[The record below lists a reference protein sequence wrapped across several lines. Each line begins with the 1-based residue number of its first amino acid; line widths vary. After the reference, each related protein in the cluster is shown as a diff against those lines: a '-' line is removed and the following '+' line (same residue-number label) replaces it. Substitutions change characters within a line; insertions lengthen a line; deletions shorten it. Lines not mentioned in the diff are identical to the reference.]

1 MTGRTRRGAGPAATT
16 AIWAGV
22 GVLVAAAA
30 TPFMLIAPP
39 LIAVVAGGFVLLAL
53 AAFLPKAFAFAAL
66 CTIILSTLAQTFL
79 GSAGSFADEA
89 VIVLALVAF
98 STRRLVTERRLVA
111 LPGMWWFLAF
121 VAVGL
126 ASGIVG
132 AVPFSISVQA
142 MFLAVKGLV
151 FAFALAQ
158 LRWDVE
164 DLRVLVRL
172 GAIAGGILVLTAV
185 ANLIAPGPWSQ
196 LVANRPPFA
205 MVNGIPA
212 LQGPF
217 QHPAA
222 FGRLSSILAVGVLSY
237 RLLVRRS
244 WVSAVLLACSS
255 AMALLTFQ
263 VKSIVS
269 LLGTIGLLLL
279 RFGGPV
285 RYLAIL
291 AFAPLLAM
299 VVLPPLVE
307 LVGGDVQIYIVQ
319 ESARSLLTTG
329 SLQVAADHFPWGAG
343 FGRYASFYAS
353 QYYSPEYVKL
363 GFEDVYGL
371 GRAEDGMFLNDTQWP
386 AILGETGWFGAVC
399 FAAGIIA
406 VFASLVR
413 RTSADEH
420 VLVRWLR
427 VAGIAWLVLII
438 IESVGAPV
446 FVSAPAFPFAFAA
459 AGVIASFR
467 DRARQAVEPTAAA
480 AAPMATAPTAA
491 APRPEVPAS

>member
-1 MTGRTRRGAGPAATT
+1 MTRRPRRTLGVGATT
-16 AIWAGV
+16 AVWAGV
-22 GVLVAAAA
+22 GALVAAAA
-30 TPFMLIAPP
+30 TPLMLIAPP
-39 LIAVVAGGFVLLAL
+39 LIAVVVGGFVLVAL
-53 AAFLPKAFAFAAL
+53 AAFMPKAFAFAAL

-79 GSAGSFADEA
+79 GSGGSLADEA
-89 VIVLALVAF
+89 VIMLALVAF

-121 VAVGL
+121 IVIGMLSAVIG
-126 ASGIVG
+126 SV
-132 AVPFSISVQA
+132 SISTSVQA

-158 LRWDVE
+158 LRWNVE
-164 DLRVLVRL
+164 DVKVLVRL
-172 GAIAGGILVLTAV
+172 GAIAGGVLVVTAV
-185 ANLIAPGPWSQ
+185 ANLVAPGPWSQ

-205 MVNGIPA
+205 IVNGIPA

-237 RLLVRRS
+237 RLLVRRT
-244 WVSAVLLACSS
+244 WVSAVLLGLSS

-269 LLGTIGLLLL
+269 LLSTMGLLLL
-279 RFGGPV
+279 RYGGPV

-291 AFAPLLAM
+291 AFGPLVAM
-299 VVLPPLVE
+299 LVAPPLFE
-307 LVGGDVQIYIVQ
+307 LVGGDVEIYIVQ
-319 ESARSLLTTG
+319 ESARSLITTG

-343 FGRYASFYAS
+343 FGRYGSFYAS
-353 QYYSPEYVKL
+353 LYYSPEYVNL

-371 GRAEDGMFLNDTQWP
+371 GRGEDGMFLNDTQWP
-386 AILGETGWFGAVC
+386 AILGETGWFGAAC
-399 FAAGIIA
+399 FAIGIIA
-406 VFASLVR
+406 VFVSLVR

-420 VLVRWLR
+420 RLVRWLR
-427 VAGIAWLVLII
+427 VAGIAWLFLII
-438 IESVGAPV
+438 VESVGAPV

-467 DRARQAVEPTAAA
+467 DQAHRSGLRERHAEPP
-480 AAPMATAPTAA
+480 APSPSV
-491 APRPEVPAS
+491 APRVESLA

>member
-1 MTGRTRRGAGPAATT
+1 MAMTYLRRRTLGPGATT

-22 GVLVAAAA
+22 GVLVALAA
-30 TPFMLIAPP
+30 TPLMLVAPP
-39 LIAVVAGGFVLLAL
+39 LIAVVAGGFVLVVL

-79 GSAGSFADEA
+79 GSAGSIADEA

-98 STRRLVTERRLVA
+98 STRRLVTERRLIA

-126 ASGIVG
+126 LSSLVG
-132 AVPFSISVQA
+132 AVSLSISVQA

-158 LRWDVE
+158 LRWNVE
-164 DLRVLVRL
+164 DLKVLVRL
-172 GAIAGGILVLTAV
+172 GAIAGGVLVLTAV

-205 MVNGIPA
+205 IVNGIPA

-244 WVSAVLLACSS
+244 WPSAVLLVFSS

-269 LLGTIGLLLL
+269 LLSTMGLLLL
-279 RFGGPV
+279 RYGGPI
-285 RYLAIL
+285 RYIAIL
-291 AFAPLLAM
+291 AFGPLLAM
-299 VVLPPLVE
+299 LVLPPLIE
-307 LVGGDVQIYIVQ
+307 LVGGDVEIYIVQ

-353 QYYSPEYVKL
+353 LYYSPEYVNL

-371 GRAEDGMFLNDTQWP
+371 GRGEDGMFLNDTQWP
-386 AILGETGWFGAVC
+386 AILGETGWFGAAC
-399 FAAGIIA
+399 FAAGIVT
-406 VFASLVR
+406 VFVSLAR

-427 VAGIAWLVLII
+427 VAGIAWLILII

-467 DRARQAVEPTAAA
+467 DRARNIDQTE
-480 AAPMATAPTAA
+480 
-491 APRPEVPAS
+491 EVPQQPVGLREEVAAS